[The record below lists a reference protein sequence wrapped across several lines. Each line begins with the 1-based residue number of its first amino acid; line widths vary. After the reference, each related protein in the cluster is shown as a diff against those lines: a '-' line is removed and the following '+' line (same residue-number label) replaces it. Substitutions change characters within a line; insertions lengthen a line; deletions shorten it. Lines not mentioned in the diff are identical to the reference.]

1 MRIRRRLDREW
12 TDDAR
17 CSPSRGSSPAKDH
30 MQRKRR
36 HMCAIGSVFINN
48 TTLTPIPDLVK
59 KKKKLNKLELSLTF
73 NEIKRI
79 LKILC
84 KDH

>member
-48 TTLTPIPDLVK
+48 TTLTPIPD
-59 KKKKLNKLELSLTF
+59 
-73 NEIKRI
+73 
-79 LKILC
+79 
-84 KDH
+84 